1 MSTAKERRDNL
12 AYEHFEKREKLFD
25 LWDFSNE
32 VIATESYKPGF
43 DAGITDEV
51 VKALV
56 EALEG
61 LTNAALA
68 GIKPIE
74 AQASNGFYA
83 LKEYQKAI
91 EELK

>member
-51 VKALV
+51 VEALV
-56 EALEG
+56 EAAWRALPPIISPGTAVARLEE
-61 LTNAALA
+61 ALA
-68 GIKPIE
+68 
-74 AQASNGFYA
+74 A
-83 LKEYQKAI
+83 YQKAI